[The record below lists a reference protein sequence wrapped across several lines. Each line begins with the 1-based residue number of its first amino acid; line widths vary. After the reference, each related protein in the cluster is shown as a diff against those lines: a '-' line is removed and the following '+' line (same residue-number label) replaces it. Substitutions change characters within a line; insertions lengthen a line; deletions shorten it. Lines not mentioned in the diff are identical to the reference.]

1 MFSLFKFVVR
11 RARQHWQLLLT
22 LSLGVMVATAL
33 LASAPLLV
41 DDLIKTGLQ
50 LTIQSSRTAE
60 SNLLLTTS
68 IPTDRLT
75 YERFDGRVRELLGE
89 ALGMHQQDVIASVKS
104 PWLFPWVN
112 SQISTQQRICLTFY
126 EDIQEHIEVLDGG
139 WPAEAAS
146 EHDVIRAVITEGM
159 A

>member
-1 MFSLFKFVVR
+1 VFSLFKFVVR

-33 LASAPLLV
+33 LASGPLLV
-41 DDLIKTGLQ
+41 DNLIKTGLQ

-75 YERFDGRVRELLGE
+75 YQRFDGRVRELLVKRWEYTDRGNRISQV
-89 ALGMHQQDVIASVKS
+89 ARLFAWANGQVATNRVIDV
-104 PWLFPWVN
+104 
-112 SQISTQQRICLTFY
+112 
-126 EDIQEHIEVLDGG
+126 
-139 WPAEAAS
+139 
-146 EHDVIRAVITEGM
+146 
-159 A
+159 